1 MKLKT
6 AALIAIIGNSLTIVF
21 WLLQI
26 WGIVVLNEKLQFQ
39 ITQSATNLL
48 SNGTVVLFLIIFFT
62 KAK

>member
-6 AALIAIIGNSLTIVF
+6 AALIAIIGNSLAMII

-26 WGIVVLNEKLQFQ
+26 WGIIKLSEEIHFDV
-39 ITQSATNLL
+39 ISSVTNIL
-48 SNGTVVLFLIIFFT
+48 SGGTLILFLIIFFN

>member
-6 AALIAIIGNSLTIVF
+6 AALIAIIGNSLAMII

-26 WGIVVLNEKLQFQ
+26 WGIIKLSEEIHFDV
-39 ITQSATNLL
+39 SSSVTNIL
-48 SNGTVVLFLIIFFT
+48 SIGTLILFLIIFFN

>member
-39 ITQSATNLL
+39 ITQSAANLL